1 VKRPLRFAALAAILL
16 GLGSAQAARPRPARA
31 RAAQAAGQDK
41 DQTLRA
47 MHDEMARSL
56 ARLHTADL
64 GKPYFIS
71 YRLLDMDVRV
81 VTADFGA
88 LVSSAA
94 TRNRFMTV
102 DVRMGNY
109 HIDSS
114 NFVTSGGFQGALG
127 SSGEVGIDRDY
138 NSLRQD
144 LWLATDQAYKQA
156 ADQLARKQA
165 FLQTL
170 ARPPQIDD
178 FSRVEPVVLIEPH
191 AVDDWSGRNWEEEAK
206 ETSRVFRSFP
216 QFTSGRV
223 TYYFIYTTYYLL
235 TSEGTELRIPHSF
248 AAVEATAET
257 LAADGMPLHD
267 FYAAYA
273 VRPAELP
280 SADAVRQALERTSQQ
295 LVALRSSTPAPD
307 YDGPILFDPQ
317 AAGALLAQL
326 LGPAVSGAR
335 PPLAMVPVFNEMMER
350 LGGRSEWTGQVGTRV
365 LSPLLTLID
374 DPTAKEF
381 QGQPLLGGYEV
392 DEEGVRGQRVTIVEN
407 GILKNLLMSRRP
419 GPDFSES
426 NGHGRAAGLNNPQP
440 AISNLFFQASQTLAP
455 ADLKKKFLDLCRQD
469 GRTWCLEIKR
479 MDNPAL
485 ATLRQADYSTMLS
498 ELAAG
503 AATGDRMPLLVERVY
518 VADGH
523 EEPIRGARL
532 TNVDIRTLRRVAG
545 IGNNPEVFTFLQNPT
560 FMGTALA
567 AFGSAT
573 GGLPSTVV
581 APSLLFDDLEVRGP
595 RGEAPRLPLVPAPPL
610 D

>member
-1 VKRPLRFAALAAILL
+1 MIGLRRAAAAIFLVVAAALAASPQPIQV
-16 GLGSAQAARPRPARA
+16 GTPDQP
-31 RAAQAAGQDK
+31 K
-41 DQTLRA
+41 DETLRA

-64 GKPYFIS
+64 GKPFYIS
-71 YRLLDMDVRV
+71 YRLLDVEVRA

-88 LVSSAA
+88 LVSSAI

-138 NSLRQD
+138 RSLRQD

-156 ADQLARKQA
+156 ADQLARKEA

-170 ARPPQIDD
+170 ARPPEIND
-178 FSRVEPVVLIEPH
+178 FSRTEPVVLLEPH
-191 AVDDWSGRNWEEEAK
+191 SVADWSGRNWDEEAK

-216 QFTSGRV
+216 QFQSGRV
-223 TYYFIYTTYYLL
+223 TYYLIYSTYYLL
-235 TSEGTELRIPHSF
+235 TSEGTEIRVPESLASI
-248 AAVEATAET
+248 EATAET
-257 LAADGMPLHD
+257 LAPDGMSLHN

-273 VRPAELP
+273 DRPVDLP
-280 SADAVRQALERTSQQ
+280 SVDAVRKALEHTAEE
-295 LVALRSSTPAPD
+295 LVALRSSPPAPD
-307 YDGPILFDPQ
+307 YDGPVLFESD
-317 AAGALLAQL
+317 AAGGLLAQL

-350 LGGRSEWTGQVGTRV
+350 LGGRSEWSGRVGTRV
-365 LSPLLTLID
+365 ISPLVTLID
-374 DPTAKEF
+374 DPTAREF
-381 QGQPLLGGYEV
+381 NGKPLLGSYTV
-392 DEEGVRGQRVTIVEN
+392 DEEGVRGQRVAIAEN

-419 GPDFSES
+419 GPDFDQS
-426 NGHGRAAGLNNPQP
+426 NGHGRAAGLNNPRP
-440 AISNLFFQASQTLAP
+440 SVSNLFFQANSTMAP
-455 ADLKKKFLDLCRQD
+455 VDLRKKFLDLCRSD
-469 GRTWCLEIKR
+469 GRASCLVIRR

-485 ATLRQADYSTMLS
+485 ATHRQEDFNSMLS
-498 ELAAG
+498 NLAAG
-503 AATGDRMPLLVERVY
+503 AATGDRLPLFVTRVY

-523 EEPIRGARL
+523 EELERGAHL
-532 TNVDIRTLRRVAG
+532 TDVDIRTLRTIAG
-545 IGNNPEVFTFLQNPT
+545 IGNDFKAFTFMQSPT

-567 AFGSAT
+567 AFGSAA
-573 GGLPSTVV
+573 GGLPSSVI
-581 APSLLFDDLEVRGP
+581 APSLLFEDLDVRGP
-595 RGEAPRLPLVPAPPL
+595 RGESPRLPLIPAPPL

>member
-1 VKRPLRFAALAAILL
+1 MIRSCRLALAALL
-16 GLGSAQAARPRPARA
+16 VFPALLAAGPQPARA
-31 RAAQAAGQDK
+31 RVAEQPK
-41 DQTLRA
+41 DQTLHA
-47 MHDEMARSL
+47 MQDEMTRSL

-71 YRLLDMDVRV
+71 YRLLDMDVRTI
-81 VTADFGA
+81 TADFGA
-88 LVSSAA
+88 LVSTA
-94 TRNRFMTV
+94 TARNRFMTV
-102 DVRMGNY
+102 DVRMGDY

-114 NFVTSGGFQGALG
+114 NFVTSGGFRGALG

-156 ADQLARKQA
+156 ADQFARKQA

-178 FSRVEPVVLIEPH
+178 FSRVKPVVLVEPH
-191 AVDDWSGRNWEEEAK
+191 SAPDWSSRNWEEEARQA
-206 ETSRVFRSFP
+206 SSVFRSFP
-216 QFTSGRV
+216 QFQSGRV
-223 TYYFIYTTYYLL
+223 TYYLVTTTYYLL
-235 TSEGTELRIPHSF
+235 TSEGTEIRVPNSL
-248 AAVEATAET
+248 AAVEATVDTVAP
-257 LAADGMPLHD
+257 DGMPLHN

-273 VRPAELP
+273 HRPADLP
-280 SADAVRQALERTSQQ
+280 GVDAVRKALEHAAQQ
-295 LVALRSSTPAPD
+295 LVALRSSPPSPD
-307 YDGPILFDPQ
+307 YDGPVLFAPD

-326 LGPAVSGAR
+326 LGPTVSGAR

-350 LGGRSEWTGQVGTRV
+350 LGGRSEWSGQVGTRV
-365 LSPLLTLID
+365 LSPLMTLID
-374 DPTAKEF
+374 DPTALEF
-381 QGQPLLGGYEV
+381 DGQPLFGGYQV

-419 GPDFSES
+419 GPDFNES
-426 NGHGRAAGLNNPQP
+426 NGHGRAAGLNDPRP
-440 AISNLFFQASQTLAP
+440 AISNLFFQANATLSP
-455 ADLKKKFLDLCRQD
+455 ADLQKKFLDLCRAD

-485 ATLRQADYSTMLS
+485 ATHRQADYNSMIS

-503 AATGDRMPLLVERVY
+503 AATGDRLPLIIERVY

-523 EEPIRGARL
+523 EEPVRGAHL
-532 TNVDIRTLRRVAG
+532 TDVDIRTLRRIAG
-545 IGNNPEVFTFLQNPT
+545 IGNDFRVYTFLQNPT

-567 AFGSAT
+567 AFGSAA
-573 GGLPSTVV
+573 GGLPSSVV
-581 APSLLFDDLEVRGP
+581 APSLLFEDLEVRGP
-595 RGEAPRLPLVPAPPL
+595 RGESPRLPLVPPPPL